1 MDAVSSTAGTT
12 DGDLL
17 EQRVSARAKLS
28 VARLDG
34 RTRLRRLYQDGA
46 AKIRMPRPE
55 GDWLEAVLINTAG
68 GLTGGDRLAWDVEM
82 GPDAAAVVTTQASE
96 KVYRA
101 ACGHAELAARLVV
114 GANARLAWLPQETI
128 LFDRAAFRRTLDVD
142 LAEGA
147 TLLVAEATI
156 FGRRS
161 MGERVTQGV
170 FRDRWRIRSAGRLV
184 HAEDFSLACDVDALL
199 GKAPI
204 AGGATAVATI
214 LLVCDDP
221 EGWLERVRAIVG
233 REGGASAWRVGPC
246 GKLLARLYA
255 EDGYMLRKR
264 LVPLV
269 GMLNGQAGLPKAWSL

>member
-1 MDAVSSTAGTT
+1 MDGISFTTGTT
-12 DGDLL
+12 QGELL
-17 EQRVSARAKLS
+17 EQRVLAQAKLS

-46 AKIRMPRPE
+46 AKIRMPKPE

-68 GLTGGDRLAWDVEM
+68 GLTGGDRLAWGVEI
-82 GPDAAAVVTTQASE
+82 GTDASAVVTTQASE

-101 ACGHAELAARLVV
+101 ASGHAELAARLVV

-128 LFDRAAFRRTLDVD
+128 LFNRAAFRRSLDVD

-161 MGERVTQGV
+161 MGERVTHGT
-170 FRDRWRIRSAGRLV
+170 FRDRWRIRSGGRLV
-184 HAEDFSLACDVDALL
+184 HAEDFSIAGDIDALL
-199 GKAPI
+199 GQA
-204 AGGATAVATI
+204 AVTNGATAVATV
-214 LLVCDDP
+214 LLVG
-221 EGWLERVRAIVG
+221 EGAAAWLGRVREIVG
-233 REGGASAWRVGPC
+233 RDGGASAWPIGSC
-246 GKLLARLYA
+246 GKLLARLHA

-269 GMLNGQAGLPKAWSL
+269 GMLNGQAGLPKTWSL